1 MKIVFLIYGISWTIL
16 LLVYVISLIQA
27 HHGKSPISNNE
38 WYYIVLL
45 LLFAPLVVLV
55 IPFILISDH
64 KKDKQNKKLQQER
77 EKKERELEARTNTA
91 LGIFNR
97 AELVDNESLMADCVS
112 VAHNLMN
119 IVDKKR
125 YEEVFGLLDCIS
137 LPEGASFGIKV
148 ADWDFH
154 TSKLYVSFV
163 SGEKDNDVFKYLIVK
178 ETPMGAW
185 QACLL
190 YKLWYSLPL
199 FDHAGYD
206 RRTYIVHPSDI
217 LNVYEFDES
226 RTNNI
231 RKILMNRGTKQPHI
245 YHKGNKYYIEQ
256 HYWNNWSGL
265 VREIVEVSFEN
276 KRVSFLDVEST
287 VEVKYNCGVFY

>member
-1 MKIVFLIYGISWTIL
+1 MKIVFLIYGISWAIL
-16 LLVYVISLIQA
+16 LTVYLYSVYQA

-91 LGIFNR
+91 LASFNR
-97 AELVDNESLMADCVS
+97 AETVDNESLMADCVS
-112 VAHNLMN
+112 VANNLMN

-137 LPEGASFGIKV
+137 LPEGASFGIKI
-148 ADWDFH
+148 ADWDYH
-154 TSKLYVSFV
+154 ISKPYVSLV
-163 SGEKDNDVFKYLIVK
+163 SGEEDNDIFKYLIVK
-178 ETPMGAW
+178 ESPMGAW

-190 YKLWYSLPL
+190 YKLWHNLPL
-199 FDHAGYD
+199 FDHSCYNH
-206 RRTYIVHPSDI
+206 RTYINQPSDI
-217 LNVYEFDES
+217 IDVHSLQKNDDDY
-226 RTNNI
+226 I
-231 RKILMNRGTKQPHI
+231 HKILNNREPLHTLISQNK
-245 YHKGNKYYIEQ
+245 NKYYIER
-256 HYWNNWSGL
+256 HYWNDWEGL
-265 VREIVEVSFEN
+265 VRELIEVSFEN
-276 KRVSFLDVEST
+276 NIVSIFDVIST
-287 VEVKYNCGVFY
+287 VVVKYDCGIRF